1 MKKSML
7 LFTLVL
13 LGLWSLGGAV
23 LASSPVPE
31 YGPGYGRYCQGGGP
45 GYGYGCGQ
53 GRGKGYGSARERLPQ
68 SAPPNGNC
76 QGGTC
81 WVGQ

>member
-31 YGPGYGRYCQGGGP
+31 YGPGYGWY
-45 GYGYGCGQ
+45 
-53 GRGKGYGSARERLPQ
+53 
-68 SAPPNGNC
+68 C

-81 WVGQ
+81 WVGQQ